1 MSIDFMSRILGMVV
15 FSFVGAR
22 LGVDAAESFNIP
34 EEAAWFFFS
43 LIGFLFGLIVTPY
56 ITVYPIRF
64 VNQSVK
70 EMPVQRL
77 VMAIFG
83 IVVGLV
89 IALLMAYPISF
100 LGEPWNVFLPISLSV
115 AGGYL
120 GMTIFG
126 VRAQDIVE
134 LLGTRRGG
142 HSRMTAMSSGRQLL
156 CDTSVLI
163 DGRIV
168 DISKTGFLGGAILIP
183 RFVMR
188 ELHQVADSS
197 DNLRRQRGRR
207 GLVKLNELQRNSVTP
222 VKIIEDD
229 IEEIVEVDD
238 KLVALALQMDAALI
252 TNDFPLSQVAEGQGV
267 FVLNINLLA
276 NAVRTVYIPGETF
289 PLHIIQEGT
298 DENQGVGY
306 LDDGTMVVVGHG
318 KPYMDRTVKVTVT
331 KLINSPAGRMLF
343 AEPEVEYLRK
353 NPTVTNN

>member
-1 MSIDFMSRILGMVV
+1 MSTDFMSRMVGM
-15 FSFVGAR
+15 FIFAFVGAR
-22 LGVDAAESFNIP
+22 LGVDAAASFNIP

-43 LIGFLFGLIVTPY
+43 LLGFLFGLIMTPY
-56 ITVYPIRF
+56 LTILPIRF

-70 EMPVQRL
+70 EMPAQRL
-77 VMAIFG
+77 AMGVFG
-83 IVVGLV
+83 LIIGLV
-89 IALLMAYPISF
+89 IALLMTYPLSF
-100 LGEPWNVFLPISLSV
+100 LGAPWNVFLPTSLSV
-115 AGGYL
+115 MGGYL

-126 VRAQDIVE
+126 VRAQDLME
-134 LLGTRRGG
+134 LLNMRGG
-142 HSRMTAMSSGRQLL
+142 GPQQRQMSAGRQLL

-197 DNLRRQRGRR
+197 DSLRRQRGRR
-207 GLVKLNELQRNSVTP
+207 GLVKLNELQRNSITP

-238 KLVALALQMDAALI
+238 KLVALAQQMDAALI

-306 LDDGTMVVVGHG
+306 LDDGTMVVVSEG
-318 KPYMDRTVKVTVT
+318 KPYMDRTAKVTVT
-331 KLINSPAGRMLF
+331 KLINSAAGRMIF
-343 AEPEVEYLRK
+343 AEPEAEYKRK
-353 NPTVTNN
+353 NPTITNN